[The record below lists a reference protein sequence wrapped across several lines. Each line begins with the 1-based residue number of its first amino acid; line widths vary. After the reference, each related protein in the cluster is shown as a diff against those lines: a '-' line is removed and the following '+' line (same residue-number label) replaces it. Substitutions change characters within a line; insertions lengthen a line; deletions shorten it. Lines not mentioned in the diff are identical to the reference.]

1 MHRGAVGGY
10 GGDPKLTWWGGEEFR
25 LFLVSLFI
33 TFPQCQVLGH
43 VTYVRPS

>member
-1 MHRGAVGGY
+1 MGTEGTLNLHG
-10 GGDPKLTWWGGEEFR
+10 KGEEFR

-33 TFPQCQVLGH
+33 TFPQCRVLGH

>member
-1 MHRGAVGGY
+1 MGTVGTLNLH
-10 GGDPKLTWWGGEEFR
+10 GGGGEEFR

-43 VTYVRPS
+43 VICVRPS